1 MHLEYSDEENAFRA
15 EVRQYL
21 ADNLDPETARKVKEG
36 ANPSKDE
43 IVAWHKV
50 LAAKGW
56 LAHSWPKEYGGAAF
70 TPIEKHIFEEE
81 RVAAGGPEIVPFGVN
96 MLGPVLLAFGS
107 EEQKQTVLPRIL
119 SGEDWWCQGYS
130 EPGSGSDLAS
140 LKTTAVRDGDHYVVN
155 GQKTWTTLG
164 QYANKIFSLVRTAK
178 GGKPQEGISFLLM
191 DMDAPGVS
199 IRPIRTLDGGAEVN
213 EVFFD
218 DVRVPVDNLVGEE
231 NKGWTYAK
239 YLLMHERVGIAG
251 VPQAK
256 EELKKLTK
264 VAKETVNEDGDL
276 LIDDPFF
283 AVKLAQTEIELM
295 AMELTN
301 LRILYDAQAGGAPGV
316 ESSLLKLKGTQ
327 IRQELTDLTRRA
339 YGPYAV
345 PYTPEVLETG
355 ANEDPIGPRG
365 AVMSAPKYFNYR
377 KISIYGGSNEIQRN
391 IVSKMMLGL

>member
-1 MHLEYSDEENAFRA
+1 MHLEYSAEENAFR
-15 EVRQYL
+15 EDVRSYL
-21 ADNLDPETARKVKEG
+21 AENLDKEVARKVKEG
-36 ANPSKDE
+36 ANLTRDE
-43 IVAWHKV
+43 MVAWHK
-50 LAAKGW
+50 LLQDRNW
-56 LAHSWPKEYGGAAF
+56 LAHSWPKAFGGSQF
-70 TPIEKHIFEEE
+70 TPVEKHIFEEE
-81 RVAAGGPEIVPFGVN
+81 RVAAGGPIIVPFGVN
-96 MLGPVLLAFGS
+96 MLGPVILAFGS
-107 EEQKQTVLPRIL
+107 DEQKQTVLPRIL

-164 QYANKIFSLVRTAK
+164 QHANKIFSLVRTSK
-178 GGKPQEGISFLLM
+178 EGKPQEGISFLLM

-199 IRPIRTLDGGAEVN
+199 IRPIRTLDGGAEIN

-218 DVRVPVDNLVGEE
+218 DVRVPVENLVGEE

-239 YLLMHERVGIAG
+239 YLLMHERVGIGG
-251 VPQAK
+251 VPEAK
-256 EELKKLTK
+256 DELKKLTQI
-264 VAKETVNEDGDL
+264 ASETVNEDGDL
-276 LIDDPFF
+276 LIDDPQF
-283 AVKLAQTEIELM
+283 ALKMAQTEIELM

-316 ESSLLKLKGTQ
+316 ESSLIKIKGTQ

-339 YGPYAV
+339 FGPYAV

-355 ANEDPIGPRG
+355 ANEDPIGPRA
-365 AVMSAPKYFNYR
+365 AVSSAPKYFNYR

-391 IVSKMMLGL
+391 IVSKAMLGL